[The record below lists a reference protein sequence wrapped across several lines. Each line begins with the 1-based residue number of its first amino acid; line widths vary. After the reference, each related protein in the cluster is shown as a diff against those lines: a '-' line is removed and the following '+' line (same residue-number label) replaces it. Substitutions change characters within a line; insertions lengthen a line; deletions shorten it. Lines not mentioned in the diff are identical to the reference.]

1 MKIAAELLSRYDKPG
16 PRYTSYPTAP
26 MWHGGFTA
34 DDYRVALA
42 KAGSRS
48 DQPLSLY
55 VHVPYCEQM
64 CWFCGCTTVITQSHD
79 REDPYIDTVLREAQL
94 VRQALGGER
103 RVAQLHWGGGT
114 PTFLSPHNIERLFLG
129 IRELFPLTGDAEVSI
144 EVDPRVTTAEQ
155 LVVLRRVGFNRISMG
170 VQDFDKKVQK
180 AVHREQSFENTKAII
195 DASRELGFLSV
206 NVDVIHGLPH
216 QTTDSFRRTLD
227 LVHEL
232 QPDRIA
238 CYGYAHVPWLKKH
251 QRLIPETALPRGKAK
266 MDLYLSALQ
275 SFRDHS
281 YEPIGMD
288 HFALPNDELAVAARA
303 GTLHRN
309 FMGYTTHPAE
319 DMVAFGMSAIS
330 EVAGVFA
337 HNHKDIRSWQAEI
350 EQGRLPTD
358 RGLARS
364 EEDERR
370 RRLILDMICRFRV
383 DFADH
388 DGGEEFR
395 RRYQPELERL
405 QPMVD
410 DGLARI
416 TDEAI
421 LVTDTGRLFVRNLCM
436 VFDAYLNAPET
447 TDKGPR
453 FSRTV

>member
-1 MKIAAELLSRYDKPG
+1 
-16 PRYTSYPTAP
+16 
-26 MWHGGFTA
+26 
-34 DDYRVALA
+34 
-42 KAGSRS
+42 
-48 DQPLSLY
+48 
-55 VHVPYCEQM
+55 
-64 CWFCGCTTVITQSHD
+64 
-79 REDPYIDTVLREAQL
+79 
-94 VRQALGGER
+94 
-103 RVAQLHWGGGT
+103 
-114 PTFLSPHNIERLFLG
+114 
-129 IRELFPLTGDAEVSI
+129 
-144 EVDPRVTTAEQ
+144 
-155 LVVLRRVGFNRISMG
+155 
-170 VQDFDKKVQK
+170 
-180 AVHREQSFENTKAII
+180 
-195 DASRELGFLSV
+195 V
-206 NVDVIHGLPH
+206 NVDLIHGLPH

-232 QPDRIA
+232 RPDRIA

-251 QRLIPETALPRGKAK
+251 QRIIPETALPRGKAK
-266 MDLYLSALQ
+266 MDLYLAALQ

-330 EVAGVFA
+330 EVAGAFA

-350 EQGRLPTD
+350 EQGQLPTD
-358 RGLARS
+358 RGLLRS

-370 RRLILDMICRFRV
+370 RRVILDMICRFRV

-388 DGGEEFR
+388 DGSEEFR

-405 QPMVD
+405 QPMAD

>member
-1 MKIAAELLSRYDKPG
+1 MPRLLQAA
-16 PRYTSYPTAP
+16 
-26 MWHGGFTA
+26 
-34 DDYRVALA
+34 
-42 KAGSRS
+42 RS
-48 DQPLSLY
+48 D
-55 VHVPYCEQM
+55 
-64 CWFCGCTTVITQSHD
+64 
-79 REDPYIDTVLREAQL
+79 
-94 VRQALGGER
+94 
-103 RVAQLHWGGGT
+103 
-114 PTFLSPHNIERLFLG
+114 
-129 IRELFPLTGDAEVSI
+129 
-144 EVDPRVTTAEQ
+144 
-155 LVVLRRVGFNRISMG
+155 
-170 VQDFDKKVQK
+170 
-180 AVHREQSFENTKAII
+180 
-195 DASRELGFLSV
+195 
-206 NVDVIHGLPH
+206 
-216 QTTDSFRRTLD
+216 
-227 LVHEL
+227 
-232 QPDRIA
+232 
-238 CYGYAHVPWLKKH
+238 
-251 QRLIPETALPRGKAK
+251 
-266 MDLYLSALQ
+266 
-275 SFRDHS
+275 
-281 YEPIGMD
+281 
-288 HFALPNDELAVAARA
+288 DELAEAARA

-330 EVAGVFA
+330 EVAGAFA

-370 RRLILDMICRFRV
+370 RRLILDIICRFRV

-405 QPMVD
+405 QPMAD